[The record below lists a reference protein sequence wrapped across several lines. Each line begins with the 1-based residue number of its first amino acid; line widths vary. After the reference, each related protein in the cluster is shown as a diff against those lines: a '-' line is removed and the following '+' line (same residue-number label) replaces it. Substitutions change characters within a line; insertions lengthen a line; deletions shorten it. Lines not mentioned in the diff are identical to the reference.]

1 MRQEER
7 MPFQPVPTKVDF
19 PAQERALL
27 EWWRSQNV
35 LRAYLARNA
44 RSPIRWSFL
53 DGPIT
58 ANNPMGVHHAW
69 GRTYKD
75 LFCRY
80 HTMLGHRQR
89 YQNGFDCQGLWVEV
103 EVEKELGFTSKHDI
117 ERYGIAEF
125 VERCKARVL
134 RYAGIQTQQS
144 LRLGYWMDWDHS
156 YYTMS
161 DENNYCIWMF
171 LKRCWERGL
180 LYKGH
185 DVMPWCPR
193 CSTGIS
199 EHEIVTEGYQEVTH
213 LSLWVRLPLVGRAGE
228 YLLVWTTT
236 PWTLTSN
243 VAVAVHP
250 DLTYV
255 QAQQGS
261 NTYYLVRDRLDALH
275 GAYRI
280 VRELP
285 GAELIGWT
293 YTGPFDD
300 LPAQRSVVHR
310 VVPWKDVSAEEGTG
324 LVHIAPGCGAEDFEL
339 GKEHD
344 LAVLAPIDEF
354 GIFLGPY
361 GWLAGRHVYEV
372 AEPIREDLERR
383 GLLYRAADYT
393 HRYPMCWRCGSPLV
407 FRLVD
412 EWFISMDP
420 LREPMMAVT
429 RKIRWLPEF
438 GLERELDWLRNMH
451 DWMISKKRYWG
462 LALPIWE
469 CRRCGSFEVIGGEEE
484 LRARAVEG
492 WDAFAGHT
500 PHRPWIDA
508 VKIRCGRCGEIVPRI
523 LDVGN
528 PWLDAGIVPFS
539 TMGYRHNRSF
549 WEEWFPADFI
559 TEAFPG
565 QYRNWFYSMLVMS
578 TVLEN
583 REPYRACLGH
593 AMVRDE
599 QGREM
604 HKSWGNM
611 IEFNDAAEQ
620 MGADVVRWLYA
631 VQSPAQNIN
640 FGYGPGDDVRRR
652 FILPLWNVYAFFVT
666 YANLDGW
673 TPSPLPAGRP
683 DPSTPAGSA
692 ERLLDRWVRSRLA
705 GIVQTVRDRLDDFD
719 PAGAA
724 RPIEQFVDDLS
735 LWYVRRGRR
744 RYWKSE
750 GDDDKRAAYQT
761 LYDVLVTLAKVLA
774 PFTPFLAEILYQN
787 LVRSVDA
794 AAPLSVH
801 LCDLPVADAGAVDL
815 ALEAA
820 TSEARRLVSLGRAA
834 RNEAHLR
841 VRQPLRSAT
850 IIDRAGVLDGAQMAL
865 IEHIREE
872 LNVREVRFAESPTAL
887 GRLEVRPRFDLL
899 GPKFGGRITEIVE
912 ALRREGAQLVE
923 RTPEGEPYRLRLA
936 PDETIVLERAEVDVR
951 VQWLPGYAGAGEGG
965 RWVVLET
972 TLSEDLIQE
981 GRARELVHQIQQMRK
996 EAGLEIAD
1004 RITLYYEGAPDLAE
1018 LLRVHRD
1025 YVLREVLARDATKG
1039 IPPSDGRVHA
1049 KTVRLD
1055 GLEVRLGIAVGTA
1068 QDVAAGPLVGRDR
1081 RGGHVDE
1088 TAGEAPGAMRR
1099 RAARRSPGT
1108 ARKRRSDQRRP
1119 RR

>member
-1 MRQEER
+1 
-7 MPFQPVPTKVDF
+7 MPFQPVDARVDF

-27 EWWRSQNV
+27 AWWQGRGI
-35 LRAYLARNA
+35 LAKYLARNA
-44 RSPIRWSFL
+44 RAKTRWSFL

-75 LFCRY
+75 VFCRY

-103 EVEKELGFTSKHDI
+103 EVEKELGFKSKRDI

-134 RYAGIQTQQS
+134 HFAGIQTQQS
-144 LRLGYWMDWDHS
+144 IRLGYWMDWDHS

-161 DENNYCIWMF
+161 DENNYSIWMF
-171 LKRCWERGL
+171 LKRCWEQGL

-193 CSTGIS
+193 CSTGLS

-213 LSLWVRLPLVGRAGE
+213 LSLTVRLPLVGRTGE

-255 QAQQGS
+255 QVREKDG
-261 NTYYLVRDRLDALH
+261 NTYYLARDRWESVIDGKA
-275 GAYRI
+275 RPQV
-280 VRELP
+280 VREVP
-285 GAELIGWT
+285 GSALVGWT
-293 YTGPFDD
+293 YEGPFDD
-300 LPAQRSVVHR
+300 LPAQQGIIHR
-310 VVPWKDVSAEEGTG
+310 VVPWKDVSATEGTG
-324 LVHIAPGCGAEDFEL
+324 LVHIAPGCGAEDFAL
-339 GKEHD
+339 SKDQG
-344 LAVLAPIDEF
+344 LPVLAPIDEF
-354 GIFLGPY
+354 GVFTDAY
-361 GWLAGRHVYEV
+361 DWLSGRHVYDV
-372 AEPIREDLERR
+372 AAPIRDDLQRR
-383 GLLYRAADYT
+383 GLLHHAEDYT
-393 HRYPMCWRCGSPLV
+393 HRYPMCWRCGSELV

-420 LREPMMAVT
+420 LREPMMEVT
-429 RKIRWLPEF
+429 RQIRWIPEF

-462 LALPIWE
+462 LALPIYE
-469 CRRCGSFEVIGGEEE
+469 CTACGSFEVIGSEHE
-484 LRARAVEG
+484 LKERAVEG

-508 VKIRCGRCGEIVPRI
+508 VKIRCRQCGAVVSRI

-528 PWLDAGIVPFS
+528 PWLDAGIVPYS
-539 TMGYRHNRSF
+539 TLGYRQDPAAWR
-549 WEEWFPADFI
+549 EWFPADFI

-583 REPYRACLGH
+583 REPYRVCLGH

-611 IEFNDAAEQ
+611 IEFNDAAEK

-631 VQSPAQNIN
+631 VQNPAQNVN
-640 FGYGPGDDVRRR
+640 FGYGPGDEVRRR

-673 TPSPLPAGRP
+673 TPAS
-683 DPSTPAGSA
+683 AGSSQA
-692 ERLLDRWVRSRLA
+692 LEKRGEPRPVLDRWILSRLA
-705 GIVQTVRDRLDDFD
+705 DVTQTVRDRLDDYD
-719 PAGAA
+719 VAGAA
-724 RPIEQFVDDLS
+724 RPAERFVDDLS

-750 GDDDKRAAYQT
+750 ADADKQAAYQT
-761 LYDVLVTLAKVLA
+761 LYEVLVTLCKLLA
-774 PFTPFLAEILYQN
+774 PFLPYLSETLYQN
-787 LVRSVDA
+787 LARSVDP
-794 AAPLSVH
+794 AAPESVH
-801 LCDLPVADAGAVDL
+801 LCEMPRADAA
-815 ALEAA
+815 ARAPELEAA
-820 TSEARRLVSLGRAA
+820 TDLARQLVSLGRAA
-834 RNEAHLR
+834 RNDARLR
-841 VRQPLRSAT
+841 VRQPLAAATLVDRSGLLTRLADP
-850 IIDRAGVLDGAQMAL
+850 IRDEL
-865 IEHIREE
+865 IGHIGDE
-872 LNVREVRFAESPTAL
+872 LNVKAVRFADSPRAL
-887 GRLEVRPRFDLL
+887 GRREARPRFDLL
-899 GPKFGGRITEIVE
+899 GPKFGGRITGIVE
-912 ALRREGAQLVE
+912 ALRVQGEALVE
-923 RTPEGEPYRLRLA
+923 QTPEGEPYRLRLLSG
-936 PDETIVLERAEVDVR
+936 EEVVLERGEVDVR
-951 VQWLPGYAGAGEGG
+951 IQWRKDLVGAGEGG

-972 TLSEDLIQE
+972 ALSEDLVLE
-981 GRARELVHQIQQMRK
+981 GMARELVHQIQQMRK

-1004 RITLYYEGAPDLAE
+1004 RITLYYEGDADLAG
-1018 LLRVHRD
+1018 LLAAHRD
-1025 YVLREVLARDATKG
+1025 YVLREVLAQDARAG
-1039 IPPSDGRVHA
+1039 IPPDGGQVLHRKTLRVDGR
-1049 KTVRLD
+1049 
-1055 GLEVRLGIAVGTA
+1055 EIRLGIARMPGATA
-1068 QDVAAGPLVGRDR
+1068 PAAPRTAVLPDAGSAGP
-1081 RGGHVDE
+1081 GG
-1088 TAGEAPGAMRR
+1088 
-1099 RAARRSPGT
+1099 AR
-1108 ARKRRSDQRRP
+1108 
-1119 RR
+1119 

>member
-1 MRQEER
+1 
-7 MPFQPVPTKVDF
+7 MPFQPVDTKVDF
-19 PAQERALL
+19 PALERALL
-27 EWWRSQNV
+27 AWWEGEEMLSK
-35 LRAYLARNA
+35 YLTRNA
-44 RSPIRWSFL
+44 LADARWSFL

-80 HTMLGHRQR
+80 HTMLGQRQR

-103 EVEKELGFTSKHDI
+103 EVEKELGFKSKRDI
-117 ERYGIAEF
+117 EQYGIARF
-125 VERCKARVL
+125 VERCKARV
-134 RYAGIQTQQS
+134 RHYARIQTQQS

-161 DENNYCIWMF
+161 DENNYCIWLF

-213 LSLWVRLPLVGRAGE
+213 LSLVASLPLVGRPGE

-255 QAQQGS
+255 QVRERDGK
-261 NTYYLVRDRLDALH
+261 TYYLARDRLESVMHENARPH
-275 GAYRI
+275 V

-285 GAELIGWT
+285 GSALVGWT
-293 YTGPFDD
+293 YEGPFDD
-300 LPAQRSVVHR
+300 LPAQHGVTHR
-310 VVPWKDVSAEEGTG
+310 VVPWQNVSATEGTG
-324 LVHIAPGCGAEDFEL
+324 LVHIAPGCGAEDFAL
-339 GKEHD
+339 GGEHG
-344 LAVLAPIDEF
+344 LPVLAPIDEF
-354 GIFLGPY
+354 GVFTEAY
-361 GWLAGRHVYEV
+361 DWLSGRHVYDV
-372 AEPIREDLERR
+372 AVPIKEYLEQR
-383 GLLYRAADYT
+383 GLLYRADDHT
-393 HRYPMCWRCGSPLV
+393 HRYPMCWRCGSELV

-429 RKIRWLPEF
+429 RQIRWIPEF

-462 LALPIWE
+462 LALPIYE
-469 CRRCGSFEVIGGEEE
+469 CAACGSFEVIGSEHELEE
-484 LRARAVEG
+484 RAVAG
-492 WDAFAGHT
+492 WEAFAGHT

-508 VKIRCGRCGEIVPRI
+508 VKIRCAKCGAVVSRI

-528 PWLDAGIVPFS
+528 PWLDAGIVPYS
-539 TMGYRHNRSF
+539 TMGYRQDPAAWR
-549 WEEWFPADFI
+549 EWFPADFI

-583 REPYRACLGH
+583 REPYRVCLGH

-611 IEFNDAAEQ
+611 IEFNDAAER

-631 VQSPAQNIN
+631 VQSPAQNVN
-640 FGYGPGDDVRRR
+640 FGYGPGDEVRRR

-673 TPSPLPAGRP
+673 PLLPQGGTLSGVGIPRV
-683 DPSTPAGSA
+683 
-692 ERLLDRWVRSRLA
+692 ERGLLDRWILSRLA
-705 GIVQTVRDRLDDFD
+705 GLVQTVRERLDDYD

-724 RPIEQFVDDLS
+724 RPIERFVEDLS

-750 GDDDKRAAYQT
+750 ADADKQAAYHT
-761 LYDVLVTLAKVLA
+761 LYEVLVALCKLLA
-774 PFTPFLAEILYQN
+774 PFVPFLAETLYQN
-787 LVRSVDA
+787 LVRSVDQ
-794 AAPLSVH
+794 AAPESVH
-801 LCDLPVADAGAVDL
+801 LCDMPKEDAGARDPE
-815 ALEAA
+815 LEAA
-820 TSEARRLVSLGRAA
+820 TEQARQLVSLGRAA
-834 RNEAHLR
+834 RNDARLR
-841 VRQPLRSAT
+841 VRQPLAAATMVDRS
-850 IIDRAGVLDGAQMAL
+850 GLVAQL
-865 IEHIREE
+865 PELVEHVRDE
-872 LNVREVRFAESPTAL
+872 LNVKTVQFVDSPRSL

-912 ALRREGAQLVE
+912 ALRAHGEVLVE
-923 RTPEGEPYRLRLA
+923 QTPEGEPYRLRLA
-936 PDETIVLERAEVDVR
+936 SGEEVVLERAEVDVR
-951 VQWLPGYAGAGEGG
+951 MHWRQGLVGAGEGG

-972 TLSEDLIQE
+972 VLSEDLVGE
-981 GRARELVHQIQQMRK
+981 GFARELVHQIQQMRK

-1004 RITLYYEGAPDLAE
+1004 RITLYYEGDAHLAE
-1018 LLRVHRD
+1018 VLRAHRD
-1025 YVLREVLARDATKG
+1025 YVLREVLAAEAHPG
-1039 IPPSDGRVHA
+1039 VPPHAESVHLKTLRFGGR
-1049 KTVRLD
+1049 
-1055 GLEVRLGIAVGTA
+1055 EIRLGIAEARERTPRAVPRTT
-1068 QDVAAGPLVGRDR
+1068 GPADPPQG
-1081 RGGHVDE
+1081 
-1088 TAGEAPGAMRR
+1088 M
-1099 RAARRSPGT
+1099 RSP
-1108 ARKRRSDQRRP
+1108 R
-1119 RR
+1119 

>member
-1 MRQEER
+1 MAFR
-7 MPFQPVPTKVDF
+7 PVDPRTDF

-27 EWWRSQNV
+27 DWWSREGI
-35 LRAYLARNA
+35 LARYLARNRGSA
-44 RSPIRWSFL
+44 ERWSFL

-103 EVEKELGFTSKHDI
+103 EVEKELGFKNKRDI

-134 RYAGIQTQQS
+134 RFAGVQTQQS
-144 LRLGYWMDWDHS
+144 IRLGYWMDWDNS

-161 DENNYCIWMF
+161 DENNYSIWLF

-180 LYKGH
+180 VYKGH

-213 LSLWVRLPLVGRAGE
+213 LSLTARLPVAGRPGE

-250 DLTYV
+250 DLPYV
-255 QAQQGS
+255 QVRERGGTS
-261 NTYYLVRDRLDALH
+261 YYVARDRLEATTA
-275 GAYRI
+275 GRPKVSI

-285 GAELIGWT
+285 GRELVGWT
-293 YTGPFDD
+293 YEGPFDD
-300 LPAQRSVVHR
+300 LPAQQGVTHR
-310 VVPWKDVSAEEGTG
+310 IIPWTEVSAAEGTG
-324 LVHIAPGCGAEDFEL
+324 LVHIAPGCGAEDFAL
-339 GKEHD
+339 GKEHG

-354 GIFLGPY
+354 GVFTESFGR
-361 GWLAGRHVYEV
+361 LADRHVYEV
-372 AEPIREDLERR
+372 AAPIREDLERR
-383 GLLYRAADYT
+383 GLLYRADEHT
-393 HRYPMCWRCGSPLV
+393 HRYPMCWRCGSELV

-412 EWFISMDP
+412 EWFIAMDS
-420 LREPMMAVT
+420 LREPMMGVT
-429 RKIRWLPEF
+429 KQITWIPEF

-462 LALPIWE
+462 LALPIYE
-469 CRRCGSFEVIGGEEE
+469 CRACGTFEVIGSEHE
-484 LRARAVEG
+484 LKERAVEG
-492 WDAFAGHT
+492 WDVFEGHT

-508 VKIRCGRCGEIVPRI
+508 VKIRCRKCGTLVPRI

-528 PWLDAGIVPFS
+528 PWLDAGIVPYS
-539 TMGYRHNRSF
+539 TMYYRQDRAR
-549 WEEWFPADFI
+549 WREWFPADFI

-583 REPYRACLGH
+583 RPPFLACLGH

-599 QGREM
+599 AGREM

-611 IEFNDAAEQ
+611 IEFNDAAER
-620 MGADVVRWLYA
+620 MGADVIRWLYA
-631 VQSPAQNIN
+631 VQNPAQNIN
-640 FGYGPGDDVRRR
+640 FGYGPGDEVRRR
-652 FILPLWNVYAFFVT
+652 FILPLWNVYVFFVT

-673 TPSPLPAGRP
+673 TPAAPRTGARS
-683 DPSTPAGSA
+683 
-692 ERLLDRWVRSRLA
+692 LLDRWILSRLSDVVA
-705 GIVQTVRDRLDDFD
+705 TVRDRLDACDV
-719 PAGAA
+719 AGAA
-724 RPIEQFVDDLS
+724 RPIERFVDDLS

-750 GDDDKRAAYQT
+750 ADADKQAAYET
-761 LYDVLVTLAKVLA
+761 LYEVLVTLSQVLA
-774 PFTPFLAEILYQN
+774 PFVPFLSEALYQN

-794 AAPLSVH
+794 SARESVH
-801 LCDLPVADAGAVDL
+801 LCAMPVPDETARDAG
-815 ALEAA
+815 LE
-820 TSEARRLVSLGRAA
+820 EAMEQTRHFVYLGRAA
-834 RNEAHLR
+834 RNEARLK
-841 VRQPLRSAT
+841 VRQPLASAALLDRSGT
-850 IIDRAGVLDGAQMAL
+850 IAGRPELIDLLKD
-865 IEHIREE
+865 E
-872 LNVREVRFAESPTAL
+872 LNVRDVRFAGSLHDL

-899 GPKFGGRITEIVE
+899 GPKFGGRITAIAE
-912 ALRREGAQLVE
+912 ALRAQGPALVE
-923 RTPEGEPYRLRLA
+923 QTPEGEPYRLRL
-936 PDETIVLERAEVDVR
+936 PDGEEIVLERAEVDVR
-951 VQWLPGYAGAGEGG
+951 MRWRDGRAGAGEGG
-965 RWVVLET
+965 AWVVLDT
-972 TLSEDLIQE
+972 TVTEDLALE
-981 GRARELVHQIQQMRK
+981 GLARELVHQVQQMRK

-1004 RITLYYEGAPDLAE
+1004 RITLYYEGNDRLPE
-1018 LLRVHRD
+1018 VLRTHGETI
-1025 YVLREVLARDATKG
+1025 LREVLAVNAAAGVPAAAHK
-1039 IPPSDGRVHA
+1039 

-1055 GLEVRLGIAVGTA
+1055 GETVTLGIAR
-1068 QDVAAGPLVGRDR
+1068 P
-1081 RGGHVDE
+1081 
-1088 TAGEAPGAMRR
+1088 EAPR
-1099 RAARRSPGT
+1099 GT
-1108 ARKRRSDQRRP
+1108 GSRTAPRP
-1119 RR
+1119 HQ

>member
-1 MRQEER
+1 MAFR
-7 MPFQPVPTKVDF
+7 PVDPRTDF

-27 EWWRSQNV
+27 DWWTREGIMAQ
-35 LRAYLARNA
+35 YLARNRA
-44 RSPIRWSFL
+44 SNERWSFL

-103 EVEKELGFTSKHDI
+103 EVEKELGFKTKRDI

-134 RYAGIQTQQS
+134 RFAGVQTQQS
-144 LRLGYWMDWDHS
+144 IRLGYWMNWDNS

-161 DENNYCIWMF
+161 DENNYSIWLF

-213 LSLWVRLPLVGRAGE
+213 LSLTVRLPVAGRADE

-255 QAQQGS
+255 QVKERNGTS
-261 NTYYLVRDRLDALH
+261 YYLARDRLEAVTA
-275 GAYRI
+275 GRPRVQV
-280 VRELP
+280 VRELA
-285 GAELIGWT
+285 GRDLVGLT
-293 YTGPFDD
+293 YEGPFDG
-300 LPAQRSVVHR
+300 LPAQRGVTHR
-310 VVPWKDVSAEEGTG
+310 VIPWTDVSAAEGTG
-324 LVHIAPGCGAEDFEL
+324 LVHIAPGAGAEDFAL
-339 GKEHD
+339 GKEHG
-344 LAVLAPIDEF
+344 LPVLAPIDEF
-354 GIFLGPY
+354 GVFIESFGD
-361 GWLAGRHVYEV
+361 LAGRHVYAV
-372 AEPIREDLERR
+372 ADPIKDDLERR
-383 GLLYRAADYT
+383 HLLYRADPYT
-393 HRYPMCWRCGSPLV
+393 HRYPMCWRCGSELV

-412 EWFISMDP
+412 EWFIAMDS

-429 RKIRWLPEF
+429 RQITWIPEF

-462 LALPIWE
+462 LALPIYE
-469 CRRCGSFEVIGGEEE
+469 CKACGTFEVIGSEHE
-484 LRARAVEG
+484 LKERAVEG
-492 WDAFAGHT
+492 WDAFDGHT

-508 VKIRCGRCGEIVPRI
+508 VKIRCKKCGAAVSRI

-528 PWLDAGIVPFS
+528 PWLDAGIVPYS
-539 TMGYRHNRSF
+539 TMYYRQDPAKWRD
-549 WEEWFPADFI
+549 WFPADFI

-583 REPYRACLGH
+583 RPPFLTCLGH

-599 QGREM
+599 TGREM

-611 IEFNDAAEQ
+611 IEFNDAAER
-620 MGADVVRWLYA
+620 MGSDVIRWLYA
-631 VQSPAQNIN
+631 VQNPAQNVN
-640 FGYGPGDDVRRR
+640 FGYGPGDEVRRR

-666 YANLDGW
+666 YASLDGW
-673 TPSPLPAGRP
+673 NPEGGLGARGGNGAGRNAASKRP
-683 DPSTPAGSA
+683 RGAAPAPS
-692 ERLLDRWVRSRLA
+692 ERSLLDRWILSRLA
-705 GIVQTVRDRLDDFD
+705 EVVATVRARLDAYDV
-719 PAGAA
+719 AGAA
-724 RPIEQFVDDLS
+724 RPIERFVDDLS

-750 GDDDKRAAYQT
+750 ADADKQAAYAT
-761 LYDVLVTLAKVLA
+761 LYEVLVTLSQVLA
-774 PFTPFLAEILYQN
+774 PFLPFLSEAMYQN

-794 AAPLSVH
+794 SARPSVH
-801 LCDLPVADAGAVDL
+801 LCDMPRPDERVRDA
-815 ALEAA
+815 ALERAMEQ
-820 TSEARRLVSLGRAA
+820 TRHVVYLGRAA
-834 RNEAHLR
+834 RNDAR
-841 VRQPLRSAT
+841 IKVRQPLASAT
-850 IIDRAGVLDGAQMAL
+850 VLDRSGSVAGRAEL
-865 IEHIREE
+865 IDLLKDE
-872 LNVREVRFAESPTAL
+872 LNVRDVQFVESLHDL

-899 GPKFGGRITEIVE
+899 GPKFGGRITVIAE
-912 ALRREGAQLVE
+912 ALRAQGPALVE
-923 RTPEGEPYRLRLA
+923 QTPEGEPYRLRLA
-936 PDETIVLERAEVDVR
+936 EGEDVVFERAEVDVR
-951 VQWLPGYAGAGEGG
+951 MRWREGRAGAGEGG
-965 RWVVLET
+965 TWVVLDT
-972 TLSEDLIQE
+972 TITDDLALE
-981 GRARELVHQIQQMRK
+981 GLARELIHQVQQMRK
-996 EAGLEIAD
+996 EAGFEIAD
-1004 RITLYYEGAPDLAE
+1004 RITLYYEGDDRLPGV
-1018 LLRVHRD
+1018 LRSHGD
-1025 YVLREVLARDATKG
+1025 AILREVLAVAASAGVPADAPHK
-1039 IPPSDGRVHA
+1039 

-1055 GLEVRLGIAVGTA
+1055 GQMVTLGIAREQAAPQHPARATRRGTA
-1068 QDVAAGPLVGRDR
+1068 
-1081 RGGHVDE
+1081 
-1088 TAGEAPGAMRR
+1088 
-1099 RAARRSPGT
+1099 
-1108 ARKRRSDQRRP
+1108 
-1119 RR
+1119 